1 MNILLINTYD
11 KGGAAKACMRLHQGL
26 LKQGI
31 SSRLLILFSKNEYP
45 ENGNIRVFSKE
56 FPYVYKKPDL
66 LKRAAIKA
74 GMGKA
79 TETVRREI
87 EALTPAILEA
97 FSEPYSAYDF
107 TQHPWY
113 KEADIIHLHWAA
125 GFLDYSFFQKNHK
138 PVVWT
143 LHDMNPFTGGCHYSG
158 GCDKFIESCSY
169 CHYLKTTSNPA
180 YTNKLHNYK
189 SKHLTQSTPLHV
201 VPLSNWMADCVKKSS
216 LFGAYK
222 QTIIPNGID
231 SNIFKLY
238 PKQEARK
245 ELGIPPDKKVLL
257 FVAERIDNKRK
268 GNNYIMEAA
277 EVLSEN
283 NNVVMCSVGKT
294 SEGNSKPNFISLG
307 EIQSEEKLAKIYSA
321 ADALLIPSTEDN
333 LPNTAL
339 ESVLCG
345 TPVIAFPIGGLPDII
360 EEGKNGYLSTDISTR
375 SLVDKINLFLEKGVQ
390 LSSSQIR
397 DEAIAKYD
405 LPVST
410 KRYIDLYQNI
420 LSK

>member
-11 KGGAAKACMRLHQGL
+11 KGGAAKACIRLHEGL
-26 LKQGI
+26 LRHGI

-56 FPYVYKKPDL
+56 FPYVYKKPGL

-79 TETVRREI
+79 TEKVRREI
-87 EALTPAILEA
+87 ETLIPGSLEA
-97 FSEPYSAYDF
+97 FSEPYSVCDF

-113 KEADIIHLHWAA
+113 KEADIVHLHWAS
-125 GFLDYSFFQKNHK
+125 GFIDFSFFQKNDK

-158 GCDKFIESCSY
+158 GCDKYIESCSF

-180 YTNKLHNYK
+180 YTNKLHSYK
-189 SKHLTQSTPLHV
+189 SKHLTQNTPLHI

-216 LFGAYK
+216 LFGRYR

-231 SNIFKLY
+231 SNVFKPY
-238 PKQEARK
+238 PKQEVRK
-245 ELGIPPDKKVLL
+245 ELGIPSDKKVLL
-257 FVAERIDNKRK
+257 FVAERIENQRK
-268 GNNYIMEAA
+268 GSAYIVEAA
-277 EVLSEN
+277 KALGEN
-283 NNVVMCSVGKT
+283 NNIVMCSVGKS

-307 EIQSEEKLAKIYSA
+307 EIESEEKLAKIYSA
-321 ADALLIPSTEDN
+321 ADVLLIPSIEDN

-360 EEGKNGYLSTDISTR
+360 EEGKNGYLASETNTKA
-375 SLVDKINLFLEKGVQ
+375 LVDKINLFLEKGVQ

-405 LPVST
+405 LPVSA
-410 KRYIDLYQNI
+410 KRYMTLYQNI